1 MSKKAVAV
9 PTPVSEPYWQ
19 ALVRHELTVQ
29 SCGSCGRR
37 NFYPRLS
44 CPACGA
50 QRFEWLRCTG
60 RARLH
65 SFVINHVP
73 APGFEDEVPYV
84 IAIVELEEG
93 PRMMTNLREVAADPA
108 SLTIDMPLEVT
119 FESRD
124 GQTLPMFR
132 PAQVGR

>member
-9 PTPVSEPYWQ
+9 PTPVSEPYWA
-19 ALVRHELTVQ
+19 ALARHELTVQ
-29 SCGSCGRR
+29 RCGSCGRH

-50 QRFEWLRCTG
+50 RRLAWVRCTG

-65 SFVINHVP
+65 SFVINHFA

-93 PRMMTNLREVAADPA
+93 PRMMANLRGVAADPA
-108 SLTIDMPLEVT
+108 CLTIDMPLEVA
-119 FESRD
+119 FEERD
-124 GQTLPMFR
+124 GQTLPAFR
-132 PAQVGR
+132 PAAVDA